1 VNDMAWGRGAL
12 AGLFIAVLGCA
23 PAPAPE
29 PTAAPTPSPEAFL
42 AEVNAQLAALGKQGG
57 AAGWVRSTYITEDTG
72 VLAARASEDYLKFH
86 SEAVARAKA
95 YDGQTLDER
104 TQRDLM
110 LLKLGTAKP
119 APNDPAKRKQLA
131 EISVRMPGVYG
142 SSKYCNDGGECAGLD
157 VLEPIMAESRNYD
170 ELLEAWQGWRTIS
183 PPMRDDY
190 QQFVELANEGARE
203 LGFADLGEMWR
214 SGYDMSADEFRAE
227 AKGLW
232 QQVAPLYEELHC
244 YVRDRLADTY
254 GEDKV
259 SRDGPIP
266 AHLLGN
272 MWAQQWGEIYD
283 LVEPYPG
290 VADLDVD
297 TALQQQNYT
306 AESMTRNAESFF
318 TSLGLP
324 QLPDTFWERSMLLK
338 PQDREVICHASA
350 WQVLAPN
357 DVRIKMCIEPIQEH
371 LTTIYHE
378 LGHIYYYLAYQ
389 DKPPLYQSGAH
400 DGFHEAIGDAIT
412 LSMTPAY
419 LQSIGLVDSLED
431 SDKATINTQMKM
443 ALDKIAFLPFGK
455 LIDEWRWDVFA
466 GNIPAERYNE
476 GWWTLRT
483 QYQGIA
489 PPIARSEDDFDPGA
503 KYHIPGN
510 TPYTR
515 YFLSFII
522 QFQFQKALC
531 DAAGFEGPLH
541 ECSVFGSKAAGEP
554 FWAMLQA
561 GSSEPWPDTLEKLT
575 GTRAM
580 DGGAIIE
587 YFGPLMAWLEER
599 NQGKTCGW

>member
-1 VNDMAWGRGAL
+1 VNYTTWGRLAL
-12 AGLFIAVLGCA
+12 AGLFIAAYGCA
-23 PAPAPE
+23 PAPESTTEAV
-29 PTAAPTPSPEAFL
+29 PSAEAFL
-42 AEVNAQLAALGKQGG
+42 AEVNTQLEVLGKQGG

-72 VLAARASEDYLKFH
+72 VLAARASEDYLRFH
-86 SEAVARAKA
+86 SESVARARV
-95 YDGQTLDER
+95 YDGQELDAR
-104 TQRDLM
+104 TRRDLM
-110 LLKLGTAKP
+110 LLKLGTSKP
-119 APNDPAKRKQLA
+119 APNDVTKRQQLA

-142 SSKYCNDGGECAGLD
+142 AGKYCNDADECAGLD
-157 VLEPIMAESRNYD
+157 VLEPIMAASRDYD
-170 ELLEAWQGWRTIS
+170 ELLDAWTGWRTIS

-227 AKGLW
+227 AEGLW
-232 QQVAPLYEELHC
+232 EQVSPLYEELHC

-297 TALQQQNYT
+297 SALQEQNYT

-324 QLPDTFWERSMLLK
+324 TLPDTFWERSMLLK
-338 PQDREVICHASA
+338 PADREVICHASA
-350 WQVLAPN
+350 WQVLGAN

-378 LGHIYYYLAYQ
+378 LGHIYYYLAYH
-389 DKPPLYQSGAH
+389 DKPPLHRSGAH

-419 LQSIGLVDSLED
+419 LQSIGLVDSIED

-466 GNIPAERYNE
+466 GEIAPEHYND
-476 GWWTLRT
+476 GWWALRT
-483 QYQGIA
+483 EYQGIA
-489 PPIARSEDDFDPGA
+489 PPVARSEDNFDPGA

-541 ECSVFGSKAAGEP
+541 ECSVFGSKQAGEP

-575 GTRAM
+575 GTRNM

-587 YFGPLMAWLEER
+587 YFAPLTAWLEER
-599 NQGKTCGW
+599 NQGRTCGW